1 MWLQLGNQ
9 EFRQVLMT
17 GIVRRLVVRGP
28 CWNSQPA
35 AGSWEDA
42 YIRCTWRNEDHSLLD
57 YLRMCNKDGERRKN
71 RRRVCV
77 AAVTNSRLKDEYYG
91 QWLVLNVPFRS
102 LLELWDER
110 ANLVPEGY
118 RMLTLCLLKRPGFFR
133 PSQATENMQLEGYRD
148 VHINN
153 VLGMLEGHKAVID
166 GYLSGEWTV
175 GDKPEPPVQEAVGQM
190 QGPQEEAQLD
200 VEQQV
205 VLNAIKDMV
214 MWALERRYPED
225 VTAEELERFMR
236 RPLQQAPRQMRP
248 LCVLGPA
255 GSGKST
261 AVQVAIQRANEAGA
275 HVGIAC
281 PTGVLASAYREHF
294 PGLDVDTFHGMFLLH
309 LPERQ
314 AFDTMSSF
322 DFVVIDEVGQLSQE
336 TFERLLRL
344 WDNADR
350 RPALVFVGDFHQLR
364 GMDNTRATD
373 SPRWKQV
380 VTRHL
385 RTMRRCQCPELQW
398 KLELLRS
405 AKPSKEQLHRM
416 LRGHRAMPDRGPG
429 YSPEPTN
436 LDVAAMLQQTPN
448 TTFVTI
454 TRRAAA
460 CLNALALEVLFAEAV
475 PVATCAADPESNLD
489 NYDSHGRLIA
499 YMPSQMPIFI
509 GAKVMLTRNVD
520 KSRDFVNGM
529 TATVVGFRRN
539 SVVVQTK
546 TNRILTVFPYTEE
559 VCGPEER
566 PPACLPLRLGY
577 ATTLQKIQGA
587 TLEHATLWL
596 DVANIEAAGY
606 VALSRVWADSDWRFM
621 GHLTPHHFTQ
631 ASGV

>member
-35 AGSWEDA
+35 PGSWEDS
-42 YIRCTWRNEDHSLLD
+42 YIRCTWRREDHSLLD
-57 YLRMCNKDGERRKN
+57 YLRLCNKDGERRKN

-91 QWLVLNVPFRS
+91 QWLVLNFPFRS
-102 LLELWDER
+102 VLELWDER

-133 PSQATENMQLEGYRD
+133 PSQVKQEMQLEGHRD

-153 VLGMLEGHKAVID
+153 VLGMLEGQKAVID

-175 GDKPEPPVQEAVGQM
+175 GENPDPPLQEAVGRV

-225 VTAEELERFMR
+225 VTAEELERFMQ

-294 PGLDVDTFHGMFLLH
+294 PGLDVDTLHGMFLLH
-309 LPERQ
+309 LPEGQ

-350 RPALVFVGDFHQLR
+350 RPALVFVGDFL
-364 GMDNTRATD
+364 
-373 SPRWKQV
+373 
-380 VTRHL
+380 
-385 RTMRRCQCPELQW
+385 
-398 KLELLRS
+398 
-405 AKPSKEQLHRM
+405 
-416 LRGHRAMPDRGPG
+416 
-429 YSPEPTN
+429 
-436 LDVAAMLQQTPN
+436 
-448 TTFVTI
+448 
-454 TRRAAA
+454 
-460 CLNALALEVLFAEAV
+460 
-475 PVATCAADPESNLD
+475 
-489 NYDSHGRLIA
+489 
-499 YMPSQMPIFI
+499 
-509 GAKVMLTRNVD
+509 KVWM
-520 KSRDFVNGM
+520 K
-529 TATVVGFRRN
+529 
-539 SVVVQTK
+539 
-546 TNRILTVFPYTEE
+546 
-559 VCGPEER
+559 C
-566 PPACLPLRLGY
+566 
-577 ATTLQKIQGA
+577 
-587 TLEHATLWL
+587 
-596 DVANIEAAGY
+596 
-606 VALSRVWADSDWRFM
+606 
-621 GHLTPHHFTQ
+621 
-631 ASGV
+631 